1 MSEPD
6 SEKGTSG
13 KRRRRGPKKAT
24 ARSIENAALHYLGRY
39 AASKAHLRRVLMAR
53 VQRSAYHHKTDEGE
67 GAKFVDAVI
76 EKFERLGY
84 LDDKAFAVMRARSLF
99 ARGTPLR
106 GIRFKLSQQGVEEA
120 DVEAALEGLIEEEGV
135 AELDLAAAVK
145 LAERRRLGPF
155 GDNDPET
162 QEARRTRDLGRL
174 ARAGFSYDIAKWVIE
189 AEDADLLKFEAG
201 LDDVT

>member
-1 MSEPD
+1 MTESKSDDRAP
-6 SEKGTSG
+6 G

-53 VQRSAYHHKTDEGE
+53 VQRSAYHHGTDEGE

-84 LDDKAFAVMRARSLF
+84 LDDKAFAAMRARSLYT
-99 ARGTPLR
+99 RGTPLR
-106 GIRFKLSQQGVEEA
+106 GIRFKLAQQGVEEA
-120 DVEAALEGLIEEEGV
+120 DVESALAVLVEEEGV
-135 AELDLAAAVK
+135 AEPDLAAAVK

-155 GDNDPET
+155 GDQDPET
-162 QEARRTRDLGRL
+162 LDARRNRDLGRL
-174 ARAGFSYDIAKWVIE
+174 ARAGFSYDIAKRVIE
-189 AEDADLLKFEAG
+189 AEDTDLLKYEAG
-201 LDDVT
+201 LEDES